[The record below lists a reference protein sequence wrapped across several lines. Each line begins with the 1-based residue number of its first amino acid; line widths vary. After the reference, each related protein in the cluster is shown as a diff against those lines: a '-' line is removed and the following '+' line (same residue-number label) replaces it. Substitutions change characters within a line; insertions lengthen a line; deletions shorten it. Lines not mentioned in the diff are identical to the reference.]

1 MKDKYIAKRYWNL
14 KPSAMAAASAMSP
27 RDDLINLTVGDP
39 DLNTDDRVI
48 KLAMEDALKGHTHYT
63 TQRGDE
69 ELRAEISKF
78 YKEEYNMDVAD
89 EEIFVET
96 AGNLAMFLALEATID
111 EGDEVLIIEPYY
123 TPYPDQI
130 EMVGGVPVSVPTSPE
145 NGFQVTPADIE
156 AKITSRT
163 KAIIV
168 NTPCNP
174 TGVCLTEKTLKGIA
188 DMAIKH
194 DLLVI
199 ADDIYT
205 AYCYHSKFIPIAS
218 LPGMRDRTIIVNT
231 FSKNYI
237 MTGWRLG
244 NLIAPPRMAQLFADI
259 NENVV
264 FTAPSISQRAGIY
277 AIRLRK
283 EIQKEA
289 IGEFRRRVEYVAERI
304 KSIHGMRCM
313 TPQGTFYIFADI
325 RPSGL
330 TSEQAVDVL
339 KQKAGV
345 ATLPGTAF
353 GPSGEGFV
361 RISCTKGIDVL
372 KVAFDRIEKLP
383 EFMA

>member
-1 MKDKYIAKRYWNL
+1 MDDKYIAKRYRNL
-14 KPSAMAAASAMSP
+14 KPSAMAAASAISP

-39 DLNTDDRVI
+39 DINTDERII

-69 ELRAEISKF
+69 ELRAEIVRL
-78 YKEEYNMDVAD
+78 YKEDYGMDIAD
-89 EEIFVET
+89 GEIFVET
-96 AGNLAMFLALEATID
+96 AGNLAMFLALEATVD

-130 EMVGGVPVSVPTSPE
+130 EMVGGVAVGVPTSPE

-156 AKITSRT
+156 AKLTPRT
-163 KAIIV
+163 KAVIV

-174 TGVCLTEKTLKGIA
+174 TGVCMTIETLTGIA
-188 DMAIKH
+188 DVAKKH

-205 AYCYHSKFIPIAS
+205 AYCYHSKFTPIAS
-218 LPGMRDRTIIVNT
+218 LPGMRERTIIVNS

-264 FTAPSISQRAGIY
+264 FTAPSVSQRAGIY

-283 EIQKEA
+283 DIQKEA
-289 IGEFRRRVEYVAERI
+289 IGEFRRRVEYVAGRI
-304 KSIHGMRCM
+304 KDIPGMDCM
-313 TPQGTFYIFADI
+313 APQGTFYVFADV

-330 TSEQAVDVL
+330 TSQQAVDAL
-339 KQKAGV
+339 WKKAGV

-361 RISCTKGIDVL
+361 RISCTVGMDKL
-372 KVAFDRIEKLP
+372 KEAFDRIEKLP
-383 EFMA
+383 EFKA